1 MEILLT
7 PQAWLTALGIF
18 LLRVGDMTF
27 DTVRVLFVVRGR
39 RQIAWVLGFMQ
50 SLIFVIAIT
59 SVLANIDNFLNILG
73 YAAGFAT
80 GNVIGMIIEERL
92 AVGHIQVTI
101 ISSHR
106 GAVIAQQ
113 LRQAGYAVT
122 EIPARGKDGT
132 VELLHCSVRR
142 KQLDHLETVVLE
154 NDPEAFITTEDVRPL
169 RRGFWRA

>member
-59 SVLANIDNFLNILG
+59 SVLANIDNFLTILG

-142 KQLDHLETVVLE
+142 KQLDHMETVVLE

>member
-154 NDPEAFITTEDVRPL
+154 NDPEAFITAEDVRPL